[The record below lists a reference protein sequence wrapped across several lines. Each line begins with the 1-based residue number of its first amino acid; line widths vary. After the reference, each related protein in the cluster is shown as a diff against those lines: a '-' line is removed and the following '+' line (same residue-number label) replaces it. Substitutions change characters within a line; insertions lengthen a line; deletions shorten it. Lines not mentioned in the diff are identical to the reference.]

1 MERLMTALLELSLPM
16 AVVIAVLL
24 AAGPLLGR
32 RFTAKWRYWAW
43 LFIAVRLLLPVGIPL
58 PQPVIILPQPQGE
71 ITYPVRAGETTA
83 PTPAGDPILVLPG
96 DTADEPGRE
105 TGTATPAGDPIGA
118 VPEQPVSD
126 PYRQIEPGMTAPGTE
141 QSAPV
146 TPPAAAAQTPPAP
159 RTVTV
164 MELMGLC
171 WAAGAIL
178 FLGWQWGS
186 YLLLRVTLRRSCRPV
201 TGEKI
206 QALLQKETAA
216 AGLERVM
223 PVYTAAVGSPM
234 IVGAVKPVLLL
245 PESDFSPEQLS
256 LVLRHELVHYR
267 RRDIWYKL
275 LLMLANAVHWFN
287 PMVWLMVRAADR
299 DLELSCD
306 EAVVAG
312 RDESYREEY
321 GRCLLA
327 VVRVGMNTP
336 TLFTTNFYSGKKTL
350 KNRLSAIF
358 DMTKKRRG
366 TAALLALL
374 LAAGIAGSLVACTPG
389 GAPGKA
395 HGIDLSDMDAVSR
408 EYIAPLAAMG
418 DSVYWDDIERLN
430 AVLLLQYASYELY
443 GYKGGDNLEL
453 SSLYGGEPAKRTEL
467 EALHRDDGFYHLPKA
482 EVYAVI
488 EKHFAVDDAYLNA
501 CMKRRLA
508 DDGNTIIVSAW
519 EMREQCFAY
528 AKEAT
533 RKDDLLKIRY
543 GMYEVQPG
551 DEESI
556 TADRAA
562 YAESHEA
569 TGTYAITIRLAEEG
583 WVYVSR
589 DFGYEEVTLPRPEG
603 EPEPDDLLQSKKVQQ
618 LLAGEGYNA
627 EGWTLLG
634 SRCIYT
640 PMKDFIPRED
650 TDDFYAVTGWN
661 ENQVSIYR
669 TAEGYAMLY
678 REKSPNGFSGGT
690 EAPVMTKWNES
701 ISVNTM
707 TAEETKPFD
716 FGDMV
721 IEMDDVTNGYTLYSP
736 GTDCSIMMC
745 GQWEWCTAVVEHS
758 GSTPR
763 FVNRRVFLGD
773 NINDR
778 YSLLMHS
785 RTEDKGLVSDYY
797 AYDRETRRLTP
808 IPTDSGDYC
817 SNIRGSDTLFRV
829 QREDGSALS
838 IYSAANPEAPL
849 ATFDKTNLPLD
860 SNDSVNIDWVYSDDR
875 GGNMLALIYYPYRA
889 ADISDEWYGYQLS
902 SYHWKV
908 LPMTMENNTVVPGEA
923 LTLPQRVPRNYWGS
937 GDMGE
942 VIVREGLMYYSNYY
956 DENGSNQLEDG
967 SRRWEKWCL
976 NLTTGQTRMLYT
988 NDPLASSYDDEA
1000 FIAKAKAMG
1009 YTDEMLKI
1017 MRDSRVAADN
1027 VLTGN
1032 GTGSGSEDFY
1042 SPGGS
1047 YRAYS
1052 RTITKKH
1059 DKAMVVLLDG
1069 SGSMRVV
1076 PQVFN
1081 DGYDA
1086 HEGNYAHVKLGFIT
1100 EGLLWVSDDRGVFYY
1115 DPAAIMAVAEDRSP
1129 LYSWSPDEMETGDSI
1144 PYVMWAKGYRAEGII
1159 IAYWAALPQS
1169 WDGWSKL
1176 PEDVTIHAAVLGP
1189 NGQLQKDWDTGVQLA
1204 TSTEGGPAC
1213 LSSYG
1218 YQQREGYAGFYVSG
1232 AGDTDG
1238 TMYELNLAT
1247 GEVTPA
1253 ENP

>member
-1 MERLMTALLELSLPM
+1 MERLMIALLELSLPM

-32 RFTAKWRYWAW
+32 RFTARWRYWAW
-43 LFIAVRLLLPVGIPL
+43 LLIAVRLLLPIGISL
-58 PQPVIILPQPQGE
+58 PQPVVTLPQPQVDFS
-71 ITYPVRAGETTA
+71 YPVREVEPIS
-83 PTPAGDPILVLPG
+83 PTPTGDPILVLPG
-96 DTADEPGRE
+96 DDE
-105 TGTATPAGDPIGA
+105 
-118 VPEQPVSD
+118 SD
-126 PYRQIEPGMTAPGTE
+126 PYQQIGAETTAPTVPDAV
-141 QSAPV
+141 SADPV
-146 TPPAAAAQTPPAP
+146 FRPNQPQPVPS
-159 RTVTV
+159 RTVTA
-164 MELMGLC
+164 MELTGWC
-171 WAAGAIL
+171 WAAGTLL
-178 FLGWQWGS
+178 FLLWQGVS
-186 YLLLRVTLRRSCRPV
+186 YLLLRRKLRRSSRLV
-201 TGEKI
+201 TEEKI
-206 QALLQKETAA
+206 LSLLEKETAA
-216 AGLERVM
+216 VGLQKVL
-223 PVYTAAVGSPM
+223 PIYTAEIGSPM
-234 IVGAVKPVLLL
+234 IVGAAKPVLLL
-245 PESDFSPEQLS
+245 PEISFTEEQLS
-256 LVLRHELVHYR
+256 LVFRHELTHYR

-306 EAVVAG
+306 EAVVNG
-312 RDESYREEY
+312 KNEEYREEY

-327 VVRVGMNTP
+327 VVRAGMNRR

-350 KNRLSAIF
+350 KNRLSTIL
-358 DMTKKRRG
+358 DMTPKSRG
-366 TAALLALL
+366 TLAFMALL
-374 LAAGIAGSLVACTPG
+374 LAAAVAGSLVACTPG
-389 GAPGKA
+389 GDPGRA
-395 HGIDLSDMDAVSR
+395 HGIDLSDMDAVSL

-418 DSVYWDDIERLN
+418 DSVYWDNIERLD

-443 GYKGGDNLEL
+443 GYKGGENLEL
-453 SSLYGGEPAKRTEL
+453 SSLYGGEPTKRTEL

-482 EVYAVI
+482 DVYAVI

-508 DDGNTIIVSAW
+508 DDGNSIIVSAW

-533 RKDDLLKIRY
+533 RRDDLLKIRY

-569 TGTYAITIRLAEEG
+569 TGTYAITIRLTKEG

-603 EPEPDDLLQSKKVQQ
+603 EPEPVDLLQSKKVQQ
-618 LLAGEGYNA
+618 CLAGEGYNA

-634 SRCIYT
+634 SRSIYT

-650 TDDFYAVTGWN
+650 SDDFYAVTGWN

-678 REKSPNGFSGGT
+678 REKIPNGFSGGT
-690 EAPVMTKWNES
+690 EAPVVTKWNES

-721 IEMDDVTNGYTLYSP
+721 IEMDDATNGYTLYSP
-736 GTDCSIMMC
+736 GTDCSILMC
-745 GQWEWCTAVVEHS
+745 GQWECCTAVVEHS

-778 YSLLMHS
+778 YSLLMRS

-797 AYDRETRRLTP
+797 VYDRETRRLTP
-808 IPTDSGDYC
+808 IPTGSGDYC
-817 SNIRGSDTLFRV
+817 SNIMGSDTLFRV

-860 SNDSVNIDWVYSDDR
+860 GNDSVNIDWVYSDDR
-875 GGNMLALIYYPYRA
+875 GGNMLVLIYYPYRA

-908 LPMTMENNTVVPGEA
+908 LPMTMENNTVIPGEV

-942 VIVREGLMYYSNYY
+942 VIVRDGLMYYSNYY
-956 DENGSNQLEDG
+956 DENGSDKLEDG

-976 NLTTGQTRMLYT
+976 NLTTGQARMIYT
-988 NDPLASSYDDEA
+988 NDPLVSSYDDEN

-1042 SPGGS
+1042 SPGIQ

-1052 RTITKKH
+1052 RTLNKDN
-1059 DKAMVVLLDG
+1059 DKSMVVLLDS

-1076 PQVFN
+1076 PQVWN
-1081 DGYDA
+1081 DGYGFQGSNCA
-1086 HEGNYAHVKLGFIT
+1086 FTKLGFT
-1100 EGLLWVSDDRGVFYY
+1100 AEGLLWISDDRGVFYY
-1115 DPAAIMAVAEDRSP
+1115 DPATIMAVAEDRSP
-1129 LYSWSPDEMETGDSI
+1129 VYSWSPSELVTGDDI
-1144 PYVMWAKGYRAEGII
+1144 PYVMLVRGYRAEKR
-1159 IAYWAALPQS
+1159 IAVLWSTLPAD
-1169 WDGWSKL
+1169 WDGWSML
-1176 PEDVTIHAAVLGP
+1176 PGDTTIHAAVLDST
-1189 NGQLQKDWDTGVQLA
+1189 GQLQNDWDTKINPGRYE
-1204 TSTEGGPAC
+1204 EGGPVR
-1213 LSSYG
+1213 LYSNEQKDG
-1218 YQQREGYAGFYVSG
+1218 YLCFYVDG
-1232 AGDTDG
+1232 KHGTDG
-1238 TMYELNLAT
+1238 ADYELNLAT
-1247 GEVTPA
+1247 GEVNRT
-1253 ENP
+1253 